1 MEISIF
7 FVCNRNQYFLLS
19 HWKTT
24 HELREA
30 EEIKQFCGPSQHD
43 YMQNRI
49 QLHILKKEYK
59 TDNPT
64 VSLSH
69 IIQFKFIPILI
80 FLESNYFNVSCNPRF
95 NLNLEV
101 EERIGNHNISLN
113 KSHLSSGFCQDWKG
127 FWRKCAPKLLVVEL
141 YG

>member
-1 MEISIF
+1 MAPDKYI
-7 FVCNRNQYFLLS
+7 NRRYINQQFLLPRLS
-19 HWKTT
+19 SSARTNKCKDTT
-24 HELREA
+24 T
-30 EEIKQFCGPSQHD
+30 G
-43 YMQNRI
+43 
-49 QLHILKKEYK
+49 KKEYK

-113 KSHLSSGFCQDWKG
+113 KSHLSSGFCQD
-127 FWRKCAPKLLVVEL
+127 
-141 YG
+141 